1 MREPKQRIVKWGIM
15 GTGTIAEQFVADLA
29 HTTNGVAYAVGSR
42 KPGNAAL
49 FANQFGI
56 PRAYGSYMELVND
69 PDIDVIYI
77 ATPHRYHLENAL
89 NSLRA
94 GKAVLCEKPM
104 TVNSRELE
112 VLISTARERGLFLM
126 EAMWMRF
133 LPPVRKAMEWIRS
146 GRIGEVR
153 LLQAEFG
160 FMADWEPETRL
171 LNPELAGGSLLD
183 VGIYPVAFAS
193 MIFGIQPRAI
203 WSTARIGGTGVD
215 EQFSALLT
223 YDTGE
228 VASLHGAIRLGLR
241 NEAVIHG
248 TKGCISL
255 PSMNKAP
262 SVSLYK
268 DGEVVDTY
276 TDDRLGKGYEYEAE
290 EVGRCIL
297 AGETESPLMPL
308 DESLKV
314 MEQLDTMRA
323 QWGLRYPFE

>member
-1 MREPKQRIVKWGIM
+1 MKEAGHRPIKWGIM
-15 GTGTIAEQFVADLA
+15 GTGTIAEQFAADLS
-29 HTTNGVAYAVGSR
+29 HTSNGAAYAVGSR

-49 FANQFGI
+49 FAAQFGI

-69 PDIDVIYI
+69 PEIDVIYV

-89 NSLRA
+89 NSIRA
-94 GKAVLCEKPM
+94 GKAVLCEKPV

-112 VLISTARERGLFLM
+112 LLISAARERRVFVM

-133 LPPVRKAMEWIRS
+133 LPPMQKAKEWVRA

-153 LLQAEFG
+153 LVQAEFG
-160 FMADWEPETRL
+160 IMADWDPEGRL
-171 LNPELAGGSLLD
+171 LSPELAGGALLD
-183 VGIYPVAFAS
+183 VGIYPLSFAS
-193 MIFGIQPRAI
+193 MVFGAQPREI
-203 WSTARIGGTGVD
+203 YSHARIGRTEVD

-223 YDTGE
+223 YDSGQ
-228 VASLHGAIRLGLR
+228 VASLHGAIRLGMR

-248 TKGCISL
+248 TKGCITL

-262 SVSLYK
+262 SVSLYEGGK
-268 DGEVVDTY
+268 LVETY
-276 TDDRLGKGYEYEAE
+276 GDDRLGKGYEYEAE
-290 EVGRCIL
+290 EVGRRLL
-297 AGETESPLMPL
+297 AGQTESGIMPL
-308 DESLKV
+308 DESLRV